1 MIPAVGQVGG
11 GNRGAG
17 GTGHRFKILEVRQRG
32 EFCARGVYRQ
42 IIPVALL
49 HAAVGLHAHIVNRVV
64 GQIGDLVECV
74 GGINRD
80 GVIVPGP
87 VRGLVL
93 QNDGGTGIGIMPGN
107 RHVGDGY
114 RSAGKL
120 ARGKT

>member
-1 MIPAVGQVGG
+1 MAPTVGQVGCG
-11 GNRGAG
+11 HRGAG
-17 GTGHRFKILEVRQRG
+17 DAGHSVKILEVGQRG

-42 IIPVALL
+42 ISPVALL
-49 HAAVGLHAHIVNRVV
+49 HAAVGMHAHIVNRVV
-64 GQIGDLVECV
+64 GQIGDLVECI

-87 VRGLVL
+87 VLGLVL
-93 QNDGGTGIGIMPGN
+93 QHNGGTGIGIMPGN